1 MKRLGLISVFILS
14 LPVAVMAGNLSVPAA
29 FDNAKVLPKG
39 IRNLRFNQVYA
50 EANDKF
56 SSNGTT
62 VSVGTA
68 LNVNVTYN
76 KLIDGLDSSIERGV
90 LQGYLGVQ
98 DKDLNSVAGQTTGV
112 INVEVDAKVPVMAIG
127 ITRNWT
133 AALVVPVVTTRTNI
147 DTGFLA
153 GSGFQALS
161 NQLIA
166 EGKQFKAEDV
176 QSKSNAAIANKV
188 KKYGYRL
195 MSNEEKDML
204 GDIRLVNKIQISKKR
219 THAFAITA
227 GITLPTG
234 EEASIDKVVD
244 PAAGDGQT
252 DYELGMIADLYL
264 NSRMSLSAR
273 ASYTIQ
279 ASDKTAKR
287 IPEVSDS
294 SLTPDIDPEVTRD
307 LGDMIYTSLGF
318 NYQTDMGLL
327 VKTQYSFQ
335 HKNSDSYSG
344 SKFASERYGWM
355 SKDTNQNLHAMQLAV
370 GYSTIPAFKRKEFAV
385 PMELNLTLG
394 TPIDGKNV
402 TKDSSVVA
410 EMAIFF

>member
-1 MKRLGLISVFILS
+1 MKKIGIVSAFIFS
-14 LPVAVMAGNLSVPAA
+14 LPVTVMAGNLSVPAA

-39 IRNLRFNQVYA
+39 IRNLRFNQIYA

-62 VSVGTA
+62 VTVGNA
-68 LNVNVTYN
+68 LNVDVTYN
-76 KLIDGLDSSIERGV
+76 KLINGQNSALERGI
-90 LQGYLGVQ
+90 LEGYLTRQG
-98 DKDLNSVAGQTTGV
+98 KDLEAIAGQTTGV
-112 INVEVDAKVPVMAIG
+112 VNVEVDAKVPVMAVG
-127 ITRNWT
+127 LTRSWT
-133 AALVVPVVTTRTNI
+133 AAIVVPVVTTRTNI
-147 DTGFLA
+147 DTGFIA
-153 GSGFQALS
+153 GSGFQGIA

-176 QSKSNAAIANKV
+176 QSKSLNAIANKV
-188 KKYGYRL
+188 AKYGYTP
-195 MSNEEKDML
+195 MSSEEKDML

-219 THAFAITA
+219 SHAFAITA

-252 DYELGMIADLYL
+252 DYEVGAIADIYMT
-264 NSRMSLSAR
+264 SKMTVSAR
-273 ASYTIQ
+273 ASYTLQ
-279 ASDKTAKR
+279 SGDNTAKR

-294 SLTPDIDPEVTRD
+294 SLTPDIDPEVSRK
-307 LGDMIYTSLGF
+307 LGNMFYSSFGL
-318 NYQTDMGLL
+318 NYQTDIGL
-327 VKTQYSFQ
+327 VIKSQYSFQ
-335 HKNSDSYSG
+335 YKGEDVYTG
-344 SKFASERYGWM
+344 SKFAAERYGWM
-355 SKDTNQNLHAMQLAV
+355 SKDTEQKLHAVQLAV

-394 TPIDGKNV
+394 APLSGQNV